1 MREIDSE
8 SARASAE
15 GTSLPASSS
24 CARTARPPRTETR
37 AIRRHRWRRPRRTP
51 LRLLP
56 LSRCRRTGMS
66 ASRASSAAFDGRR
79 RRVGPRA
86 RAQPRRRA
94 VLPERGGAPERG
106 ADGTPFLR
114 RRRRL
119 GVDGVRV
126 ADGVDGVQN
135 GADGVEG
142 VQNGADGVDG
152 AFVRVARRRA
162 QPAAPVVAPRRY
174 VRSTQPVRRVRH
186 RPRRR
191 QRHRPRGGPP
201 AEGIARAGAG
211 SRAASAGRARRFSRR
226 ERGSRRRRSL
236 SESLSRHARWAS
248 VRRSAHR
255 SGTARLAKAACSG
268 DAGGVSGLRHPEPR
282 SAAQPSVR
290 AEAYYSRRRRRRASR
305 ERHQLRGARA
315 RAGGREEAQG
325 CRGDGGGGDGGG
337 GGARGGE
344 ARQAG
349 EGGARGSTSCR
360 PFGWRGLR
368 NPSRRRSRCRTRTA
382 RTTSPP

>member
-66 ASRASSAAFDGRR
+66 ALRILL
-79 RRVGPRA
+79 RRVRWAAAPRGTAGA
-86 RAQPRRRA
+86 RPTRRRA
-94 VLPERGGAPERG
+94 VLPERGGAPSAAPMGRLSYAAAG
-106 ADGTPFLR
+106 GSASMASAAPMASMASKTAPMASR
-114 RRRRL
+114 RPSS
-119 GVDGVRV
+119 
-126 ADGVDGVQN
+126 ADGVD
-135 GADGVEG
+135 D
-142 VQNGADGVDG
+142 

-162 QPAAPVVAPRRY
+162 QPAAPVVAPRRC

-226 ERGSRRRRSL
+226 ERGGAAETL
-236 SESLSRHARWAS
+236 L
-248 VRRSAHR
+248 VRVAEP
-255 SGTARLAKAACSG
+255 ARLAGRAFV
-268 DAGGVSGLRHPEPR
+268 AG
-282 SAAQPSVR
+282 Q
-290 AEAYYSRRRRRRASR
+290 
-305 ERHQLRGARA
+305 
-315 RAGGREEAQG
+315 
-325 CRGDGGGGDGGG
+325 
-337 GGARGGE
+337 
-344 ARQAG
+344 
-349 EGGARGSTSCR
+349 
-360 PFGWRGLR
+360 
-368 NPSRRRSRCRTRTA
+368 
-382 RTTSPP
+382 